1 MLKVN
6 RTPLPLDLE
15 KCLTKRQEKANLSTK
30 TPAYIWKKFY
40 DDKLYEKFKLHL
52 SQVFNEKCAY
62 CEFNEPTDIEH
73 FWQKSPHKDRMF
85 VWENLFSSCSK
96 CNKLKIGEMEL
107 NADGHPKLLN
117 PCTEDPF
124 KFFNIIV
131 DVQDTTLGWIDPRPG
146 LLPSDEEKAIYTI
159 ELFNLNQRSRILRA
173 RKRTTEDFLSLLGGL
188 KKYGAEFELP
198 VGKSLRERFLDFM
211 DAEESCMAPVR
222 QILIDNPNDYQ
233 FLLQEIPELEPV
245 LEKWFLPLEP

>member
-1 MLKVN
+1 MLKVK
-6 RTPLPLDLE
+6 RTPLPSDLE
-15 KCLTKRQEKANLSTK
+15 KLLAQRQKKANLSTK
-30 TPAYIWKKFY
+30 TPKKIWNNFY
-40 DDKLYEKFKLHL
+40 RANLYDKFKLHL
-52 SQVFNEKCAY
+52 HQVFNEKCAY

-73 FWQKSPHKDRMF
+73 FWQKSPYKDRMF

-117 PCTEDPF
+117 PCTQDPF

-131 DVQDTTLGWIDPRPG
+131 DVQDTTLGWIDPRLG

-159 ELFNLNQRSRILRA
+159 KLFELNLRRRILKA
-173 RKRTTEDFLSLLGGL
+173 RKSAVMNLLILLESLKQHGVG
-188 KKYGAEFELP
+188 FEMP
-198 VGKSLRERFLDFM
+198 TGITLRQRFLDFM
-211 DAEESCMAPVR
+211 EASKPCIAPVR

-233 FLLQEIPELEPV
+233 FLLQQIPELEPV
-245 LEKWFLPLEP
+245 FEKWFLPLES

>member
-1 MLKVN
+1 MLKVK
-6 RTPLPLDLE
+6 RTPLPSDLE
-15 KCLTKRQEKANLSTK
+15 KLLAQRQKKANSSTESPK
-30 TPAYIWKKFY
+30 EVWGNFY
-40 DDKLYEKFKLHL
+40 GATLYDKFKLHL
-52 SQVFNEKCAY
+52 HQVFNKKCAY

-73 FWQKSPHKDRMF
+73 FWQKSSHKDRMF
-85 VWENLFSSCSK
+85 AWENLFSSCSM

-124 KFFNIIV
+124 KFFNIII
-131 DVQDTTLGWIDPRPG
+131 DVQDTKLGWIDPRLG

-173 RKRTTEDFLSLLGGL
+173 RKRTTEDFLSLLEGL

-211 DAEESCMAPVR
+211 DAEEPCMAPVR
-222 QILIDNPNDYQ
+222 QILIDNPGFHQ

-245 LEKWFLPLEP
+245 LEKWFLPLEH